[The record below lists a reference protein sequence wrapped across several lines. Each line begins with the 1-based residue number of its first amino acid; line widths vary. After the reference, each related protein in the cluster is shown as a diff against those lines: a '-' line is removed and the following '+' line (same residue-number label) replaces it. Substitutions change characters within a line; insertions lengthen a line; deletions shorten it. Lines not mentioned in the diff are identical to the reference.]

1 MVIEL
6 LMENQYMVSDTVYLI
21 NFIVIKILEKDKV
34 LLKIVLDHNNDYT
47 STYTQEDCKQV
58 VNKNNTPYN
67 N

>member
-47 STYTQEDCKQV
+47 STYQEQY
-58 VNKNNTPYN
+58 TL
-67 N
+67 